1 MSTALSTNQA
11 SGLESPPPI
20 VSIVIPA
27 FNRIDPLRL
36 TLRSAVAAIGQLGEP
51 VEVLLIDDGSEP
63 PLATSLAGTINDQQ
77 VRILRQP
84 NRGSIVARQTGLKAA
99 LGTYV
104 LFLDSDDLIA
114 PEKLRAHVAQLRTT
128 GADISYDDVGAATTD
143 PDQPVEVLRELP
155 FVSTVEE
162 LVLRVQPLPHGPVYR
177 REYLRRALQQPVIPP
192 LRECDA
198 AGDVW
203 LYYNLSIHPAR
214 LVKVTGLFS
223 LIGVHEE
230 GRYSQHWE
238 KLGFAALGIMEAFMR
253 NCPNTPATD
262 AARTL
267 VGECAFNSWRRLP
280 RGFVPAYNR
289 RLLAVWRA
297 APHPERMQ
305 LGGPLFRLLAAVFGR
320 VGAGRLLRL
329 RNAAYTSIRTL
340 DDVALKRLS

>member
-1 MSTALSTNQA
+1 MNAIMSPAHTPDPGSQ
-11 SGLESPPPI
+11 PPV

-27 FNRIDPLRL
+27 FNRIEPLHQTLKSAL
-36 TLRSAVAAIGQLGEP
+36 TAIRQLGEP
-51 VEVLLIDDGSEP
+51 AEVLLIDDGSEP
-63 PLATSLAGTINDQQ
+63 PLAPTLAGATDHERI
-77 VRILRQP
+77 RILRQP
-84 NRGSIVARQTGLKAA
+84 NSGSIVARQAGLQAA
-99 LGTYV
+99 LGEYV

-114 PEKLRAHVAQLRTT
+114 PEKLRAHVSELRATD
-128 GADISYDDVGAATTD
+128 ADISYDDVGAATSS
-143 PDQPVEVLRELP
+143 PNQPVEVLRELP
-155 FVSTVEE
+155 LVSTIEE
-162 LVLRVQPLPHGPVYR
+162 LVLRVQPLPHGPIYR
-177 REYLRRALQQPVIPP
+177 RDYLLRALQHPVIPP

-214 LVKVTGLFS
+214 LVKVAGPFS

-253 NCPNTPATD
+253 NCPVTLETE
-262 AARTL
+262 AARTM

-280 RGFVPAYNR
+280 RGFLPAYNR
-289 RLLAVWRA
+289 RLLAIWRA

-305 LGGPLFRLLAAVFGR
+305 LGGPLFRLLATVFGR

-329 RNAAYTSIRTL
+329 RNASYASIRTL
-340 DDVALKRLS
+340 DDAALKSLS